1 MAPSRSE
8 AAVSRAS
15 SSVGYHRR
23 YDGCPARD
31 AARPAFAGRPRI
43 ATARKLSPSARV
55 RSPCAAPHK
64 VCAFSRIAAKTGARS
79 PGEELMTCNTSAVA
93 VSSLQ
98 RLVTLGFALGKLT
111 LHIGDK
117 LLGIGYR
124 AVGRRTHLRTF
135 VGTD

>member
-1 MAPSRSE
+1 
-8 AAVSRAS
+8 
-15 SSVGYHRR
+15 
-23 YDGCPARD
+23 
-31 AARPAFAGRPRI
+31 
-43 ATARKLSPSARV
+43 
-55 RSPCAAPHK
+55 
-64 VCAFSRIAAKTGARS
+64 
-79 PGEELMTCNTSAVA
+79 MTCNTSAVA

-135 VGTD
+135 VGTDLSGGPYRIDTALPQVVDWDDQASIGEWPLSARPLGSARPANGCYSAHSRRSMPPR